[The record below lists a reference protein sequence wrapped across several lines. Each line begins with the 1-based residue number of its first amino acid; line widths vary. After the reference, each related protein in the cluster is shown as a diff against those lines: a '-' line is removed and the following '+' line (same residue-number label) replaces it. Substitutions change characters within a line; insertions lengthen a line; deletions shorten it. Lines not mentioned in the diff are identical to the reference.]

1 MEEQNVAQTARL
13 NASAQWAP
21 SVILVDADYL
31 DRVAFDLIVNFERMI
46 GRRIPEGD
54 LCHWLDCVALDGGL
68 EPGDNKVQAHFL
80 HSKGKERLDNFNP
93 SRFEADLNGLAY
105 KDRLGD
111 FSLFAFPVEEVVTMD
126 KFFVESVQMLL
137 EAKEVEQLMVVGDMD
152 AYGVA
157 LKDACRH
164 NKVKDL
170 TLFAMEPLTGRGFQQ
185 EILGYSLMSA
195 LGIRSEELG

>member
-1 MEEQNVAQTARL
+1 MDPTK
-13 NASAQWAP
+13 WTP

-46 GRRIPEGD
+46 GRRIPQAD
-54 LCHWLDCVALDGGL
+54 LCHWLDCIALDGGL
-68 EPGDNKVQAHFL
+68 ESGDNKVQVHFL
-80 HSKGKERLDNFNP
+80 HAKGKEQFDNFKP

-126 KFFVESVQMLL
+126 KFFVESAEMLL
-137 EAKEVEQLMVVGDMD
+137 AAPEVERLMVVGDMD
-152 AYGVA
+152 AYGPA
-157 LKDACRH
+157 LKEACRTGGR
-164 NKVKDL
+164 KTDV
-170 TLFAMEPLTGRGFQQ
+170 TLFAMEPLAGRGFQQ